1 MSLSLILVSLF
12 SFPSG
17 LTLNSIAFHIK
28 EIPYCNSKM
37 VFLFLFPQNVYCGLL
52 LEWSSSKEGRL
63 CMFLW
68 RMEKKKKKRKI
79 ITELHISNTP
89 LIEDLLETS
98 CQHVY
103 RSQLSSSLL
112 ERTNI
117 SQAYVLSSDS
127 YMFSQN
133 F

>member
-12 SFPSG
+12 SLPSG

-52 LEWSSSKEGRL
+52 LEWSSSKEGQL

-68 RMEKKKKKRKI
+68 RMEKKKKKK
-79 ITELHISNTP
+79 EKL
-89 LIEDLLETS
+89 
-98 CQHVY
+98 
-103 RSQLSSSLL
+103 
-112 ERTNI
+112 
-117 SQAYVLSSDS
+117 
-127 YMFSQN
+127 SQN
-133 F
+133 YIYQILL

>member
-12 SFPSG
+12 SLPSG

-63 CMFLW
+63 HVFVEDGKK
-68 RMEKKKKKRKI
+68 RKKKKEK
-79 ITELHISNTP
+79 L
-89 LIEDLLETS
+89 
-98 CQHVY
+98 
-103 RSQLSSSLL
+103 
-112 ERTNI
+112 
-117 SQAYVLSSDS
+117 
-127 YMFSQN
+127 SQN
-133 F
+133 YIYQILL